1 MTTLSRVVL
10 ESDSRRRG
18 HPSLTP
24 VLVVFVLLASSLRA
38 QSPAPVGAGQLVIPF
53 ENAAH
58 EPRLYWLAEASAVVL
73 TDDLVA
79 LGALALSRDDR
90 LHAFEQLRVPPV
102 ATLSDATIIRV
113 GQVVGVSQV
122 IIGAYDVKGD
132 TLTVRA
138 RAIRLDTGRM
148 TPEIVESGPLNDL
161 FAIYARVARRLAP
174 DSTVSTEQMER
185 GHPSL
190 PAFEQYVK
198 GVLAENPATQ
208 AAFLK
213 EALRL
218 SPDFQRARLSLWN
231 VYTEQ
236 SEHQQALDI
245 VRPVPGDSP
254 LSRHARFLGAVSL
267 IHLARNADASGAL
280 TELNRE
286 KVDATLLN
294 DIGIA
299 QLRRPAAT
307 TAGASAASFFKE
319 AVLANPNDPDLS
331 FNLGY
336 AYWLARDT
344 SNAVASL
351 REAVRRNPADDTA
364 HYVLGVAL
372 QTSGNAAEGQREK
385 DLAKRLSSTYADWE
399 ARQPGTNAVPGGLER
414 IKMAL
419 DAANSPTVEDT
430 LVAAEQRDQRE
441 LAAFHLDTGRRL
453 FQAERD
459 VEAIAELR
467 RTIYLSPYD
476 REAHLLLGRLYL
488 RDARMRDAIDELKI
502 SIWSDDQ
509 IDAHLALAD
518 AYSQAKDVSA
528 ARAELQIVLGRDPAN
543 AAARLALDRLPA
555 PERE

>member
-1 MTTLSRVVL
+1 VACACVVCIVSVAFCITTTVAQ
-10 ESDSRRRG
+10 
-18 HPSLTP
+18 SLTP
-24 VLVVFVLLASSLRA
+24 A
-38 QSPAPVGAGQLVIPF
+38 GAGQLVVPF
-53 ENAAH
+53 ENASR

-79 LGALALSRDDR
+79 LGARALSRDDR

-113 GQVVGVSQV
+113 GQVVGASQV
-122 IIGAYDVKGD
+122 IVGAFDVKAD

-148 TPEIVESGPLNDL
+148 FPEIVESGPLNDF
-161 FAIYARVARRLAP
+161 FAVYARVARRLAP
-174 DSTVSTEQMER
+174 DSIVSTEQMER

-190 PAFEQYVK
+190 PTLEQYVK
-198 GVLAENPATQ
+198 GVLAGNPATQ

-218 SPDFQRARLSLWN
+218 SPDFQRARLALWN
-231 VYTEQ
+231 VYTDQ

-245 VRPVPGDSP
+245 VRPVPGDHP
-254 LSRHARFLGAVSL
+254 LSRNARFLGAVSL
-267 IHLARNADASGAL
+267 IHLARNADAFAAL
-280 TELNRE
+280 AELNRE
-286 KVDATLLN
+286 KPDATLLN
-294 DIGIA
+294 DMGVA
-299 QLRRPAAT
+299 QLRRPAAS
-307 TAGASAASFFKE
+307 TAGASATSVFNQ
-319 AVLANPNDPDLS
+319 AVLASPNDADLS

-344 SNAVASL
+344 PNAVIWL
-351 REAVRRNPADDTA
+351 REAVRRNPADDAA

-372 QTSGNAAEGQREK
+372 QSSGNAAEGQREK
-385 DLAKRLSSTYADWE
+385 DLAKRLSSTYAEWE
-399 ARQPGTNAVPGGLER
+399 VKQAGTNAVPGGLER

-419 DAANSPTVEDT
+419 DAANSPRVEDA

-441 LAAFHLDTGRRL
+441 LAAFHLDAGRRL

-459 VEAIAELR
+459 AEAIAELR
-467 RTIYLSPYD
+467 RAIYLSPYD
-476 REAHLLLGRLYL
+476 RAAHLLLGRLYL
-488 RDARMRDAIDELKI
+488 RDGRMRDAIDELKI

-518 AYSQAKDVSA
+518 AYTQARDVAA
-528 ARAELQIVLGRDPAN
+528 ARAELQIVLTRDPAN
-543 AAARLALDRLPA
+543 ADARRALDRLSA
-555 PERE
+555 P

>member
-267 IHLARNADASGAL
+267 IPLARNADASGAL

>member
-1 MTTLSRVVL
+1 VTKFKMQDAKCKRS
-10 ESDSRRRG
+10 SG
-18 HPSLTP
+18 
-24 VLVVFVLLASSLRA
+24 LVCSVCILHFAFCISPAAA
-38 QSPAPVGAGQLVIPF
+38 QSPVTAGATQLIIPF
-53 ENAAH
+53 ENATR

-79 LGALALSRDDR
+79 LGAQALSRDDR

-113 GQVVGVSQV
+113 GQVVGASQV
-122 IIGAYDVKGD
+122 VVGAYEIKAD

-148 TPEIVESGPLNDL
+148 FPEIVESGPLNDF
-161 FAIYARVARRLAP
+161 FAVYARVARRLAP

-198 GVLAENPATQ
+198 GVLAGNPATQ
-208 AAFLK
+208 VAFLK

-236 SEHQQALDI
+236 TEHQQALDI
-245 VRPVPGDSP
+245 VRPVPADHP
-254 LSRHARFLGAVSL
+254 LSRNARFLGAVSL
-267 IHLARNADASGAL
+267 IHLARNADAFAAL

-286 KVDATLLN
+286 KADATLLN
-294 DIGIA
+294 DMGVA
-299 QLRRPAAT
+299 QLRRPAASG
-307 TAGASAASFFKE
+307 AGTSAASVFKE
-319 AVLANPNDPDLS
+319 AVLASPNDADLS

-344 SNAVASL
+344 PNAVIWL
-351 REAVRRNPADDTA
+351 REAVRRNPADDAA

-385 DLAKRLSSTYADWE
+385 DLAKRLSSTYVDWE
-399 ARQPGTNAVPGGLER
+399 AKQPGTNTVPGGLER

-419 DAANSPTVEDT
+419 DAANSPRVEDA

-441 LAAFHLDTGRRL
+441 LAAFHLDAGRRL

-459 VEAIAELR
+459 AEAIAELR
-467 RTIYLSPYD
+467 RAIYLSPYD
-476 REAHLLLGRLYL
+476 RAAHLLLGRLYL
-488 RDARMRDAIDELKI
+488 RDGRIRDAIDELKI

-518 AYSQAKDVSA
+518 AYTQARDLAA
-528 ARAELQIVLGRDPAN
+528 ARAELHIVLARDPAN
-543 AAARLALDRLPA
+543 ADARRALDRLPA
-555 PERE
+555 P

>member
-113 GQVVGVSQV
+113 GQVVGASQV
-122 IIGAYDVKGD
+122 IIGAYDLKGD

>member
-1 MTTLSRVVL
+1 MLHFGFCIATAASQPLV
-10 ESDSRRRG
+10 
-18 HPSLTP
+18 PS
-24 VLVVFVLLASSLRA
+24 
-38 QSPAPVGAGQLVIPF
+38 GAGQLVIPF
-53 ENAAH
+53 ENAAR
-58 EPRLYWLAEASAVVL
+58 ESRLYWLAEASAVVL

-79 LGALALSRDDR
+79 LGAPALSRDDR

-113 GQVVGVSQV
+113 GQVLGASQV
-122 IIGAYDVKGD
+122 IVGAYDVKGD

-148 TPEIVESGPLNDL
+148 IPEIVESGPLNDL
-161 FAIYARVARRLAP
+161 FAVYARVARRLTP

-245 VRPVPGDSP
+245 VRPVPGAHP

-267 IHLARNADASGAL
+267 IHLARNADAFAAL

-286 KVDATLLN
+286 KGDATLLN

-319 AVLANPNDPDLS
+319 AVLAHPNDPDLS

-336 AYWLARDT
+336 AYWLTRDMN
-344 SNAVASL
+344 NAVTSL
-351 REAVRRNPADDTA
+351 REAVRRNPADDAA

-399 ARQPGTNAVPGGLER
+399 VRQPGTNAVPGGLER

-419 DAANSPTVEDT
+419 DGANSPTVEDT
-430 LVAAEQRDQRE
+430 LVAAGQRDQRE
-441 LAAFHLDTGRRL
+441 LAAFHLETGRRL
-453 FQAERD
+453 FQADRD
-459 VEAIAELR
+459 AEAIAELR
-467 RTIYLSPYD
+467 RAIYLSPYD
-476 REAHLLLGRLYL
+476 REAHLLLGRVYL
-488 RDARMRDAIDELKI
+488 RDGRMRDAIDELKI

-518 AYSQAKDVSA
+518 AYSQAKDVVA

-555 PERE
+555 P